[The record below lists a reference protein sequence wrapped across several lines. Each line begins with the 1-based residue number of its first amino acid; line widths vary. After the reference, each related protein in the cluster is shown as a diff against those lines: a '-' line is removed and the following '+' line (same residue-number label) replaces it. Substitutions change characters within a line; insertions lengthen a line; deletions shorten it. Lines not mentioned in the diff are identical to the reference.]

1 MLYEL
6 WRLFVGG
13 CQHNYQLLS
22 CKEIRSRYDGS
33 MISID
38 HDGKY
43 VTHELYTMGCGRCGK
58 ISTQKVNQV
67 SGRVSRG

>member
-6 WRLFVGG
+6 WRLIVGG
-13 CQHNYQLLS
+13 CRHNYQLLS
-22 CKEIRSRYDGS
+22 VKEIQSRYDGS

-43 VTHELYTMGCGRCGK
+43 VLHELYTMGCNRCGH
-58 ISTQKVNQV
+58 IRTQKVNQM
-67 SGRVSRG
+67 SGKVRRG